1 MMISSPTAEEATT
14 MKFDWNEE
22 ADRLEYEADAAS
34 WPEAD
39 DEYERFTE
47 ERDAWLLEEEE
58 GVKCDGCGIVCDA
71 MDAVTDGA
79 VSLCGSFRGN
89 GCADKPGAWDYED
102 A

>member
-1 MMISSPTAEEATT
+1 MMFLSPTAEEAT

-39 DEYERFTE
+39 DE
-47 ERDAWLLEEEE
+47 DE